1 MNIMITNYTV
11 PLNFIESQ
19 NNLDKKKRRGR
30 INPESFILIKHGT
43 AYSILMCIASCGSPE
58 WFLDI

>member
-19 NNLDKKKRRGR
+19 NNLDKKKGGG

-43 AYSILMCIASCGSPE
+43 PYSILMCMASCGSPE

>member
-19 NNLDKKKRRGR
+19 NNLDKKKEG
-30 INPESFILIKHGT
+30 E
-43 AYSILMCIASCGSPE
+43 E
-58 WFLDI
+58 